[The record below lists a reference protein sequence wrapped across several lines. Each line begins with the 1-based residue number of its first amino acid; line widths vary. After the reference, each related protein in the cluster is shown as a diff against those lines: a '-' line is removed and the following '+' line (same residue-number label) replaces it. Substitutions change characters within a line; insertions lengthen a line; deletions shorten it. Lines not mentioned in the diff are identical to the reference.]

1 MIYESLLC
9 QITIKKSKNRLTY
22 GILIYYLLLP
32 QFRLKISNLASFG
45 SVWLHFIMRLAF
57 FGPGHLVT
65 LISVAT
71 RLLARKAW
79 TLRYKNSKTQSI
91 SVKIF

>member
-65 LISVAT
+65 LAT
-71 RLLARKAW
+71 FVDAVVDVVTFIITA
-79 TLRYKNSKTQSI
+79 
-91 SVKIF
+91 F

>member
-65 LISVAT
+65 LIHS
-71 RLLARKAW
+71 
-79 TLRYKNSKTQSI
+79 NSKIFSLRHYKQTVESI
-91 SVKIF
+91 E